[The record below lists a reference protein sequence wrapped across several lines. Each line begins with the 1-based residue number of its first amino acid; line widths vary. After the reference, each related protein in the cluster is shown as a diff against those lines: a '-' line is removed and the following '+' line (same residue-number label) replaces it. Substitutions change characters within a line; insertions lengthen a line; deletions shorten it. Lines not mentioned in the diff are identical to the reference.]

1 MSKPGTSMSFF
12 PAGEEVIMGSVL
24 LTKQQSRYM
33 EGQSRTVPVPAGL
46 IHSRGQSTAEQ
57 YELPAEATD
66 ESEEAL
72 KIGAEGS

>member
-1 MSKPGTSMSFF
+1 MSKPGTSLSFF

-24 LTKQQSRYM
+24 PAEQIL
-33 EGQSRTVPVPAGL
+33 GQSRPV
-46 IHSRGQSTAEQ
+46 
-57 YELPAEATD
+57 LPAEATD